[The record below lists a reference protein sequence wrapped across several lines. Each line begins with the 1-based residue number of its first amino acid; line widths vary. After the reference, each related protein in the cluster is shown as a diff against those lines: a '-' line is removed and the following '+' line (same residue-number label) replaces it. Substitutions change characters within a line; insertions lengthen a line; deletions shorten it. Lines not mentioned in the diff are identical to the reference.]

1 MDYMDYKNIFENF
14 SKSKKILS
22 KLIQSRD
29 LKFIKTELDS
39 IQNFDLRK
47 VIKTQYLHLYQ
58 KQLNLLDGNKST
70 KILLLEETLRRFKV
84 KQGQEKVKMVNNL
97 GYFNILLLLL
107 NLSKEEIDEF
117 KMLVDIENSENDTIQ
132 LQSLILDMNDTNND
146 KYLVDIIERTADSI
160 SKKLLEKINSSGSN
174 VNIEFKDDAVTNKV
188 ITRHIDSKK
197 IDKVDPIVTIVDS
210 KKVDKNKD
218 NEVVDIDTE
227 EQRLSDISK
236 LIPLKVEKEFID
248 NENKNDENK
257 SKKTETVKLS
267 EKDMDLIKSLG

>member
-1 MDYMDYKNIFENF
+1 MDYKNIFENF
-14 SKSKKILS
+14 SKSKKKLS

-58 KQLNLLDGNKST
+58 KQLNLLDGNKNT

-160 SKKLLEKINSSGSN
+160 SKKLLEKINSTGSN
-174 VNIEFKDDAVTNKV
+174 VNIEFKDDTVTNKV

-210 KKVDKNKD
+210 KKIDKNKD
-218 NEVVDIDTE
+218 NEVVDIYTE

>member
-1 MDYMDYKNIFENF
+1 MDYKNIFENF

-58 KQLNLLDGNKST
+58 KQLNLLEGNKST

-107 NLSKEEIDEF
+107 NVSKDEIDEF

-174 VNIEFKDDAVTNKV
+174 VNIEFKDDTVTNKI
-188 ITRHIDSKK
+188 ITRNIDSKK
-197 IDKVDPIVTIVDS
+197 IN
-210 KKVDKNKD
+210 KNEDEK
-218 NEVVDIDTE
+218 VVDIDTE

-236 LIPLKVEKEFID
+236 LIPLKVEKEFMD

-267 EKDMDLIKSLG
+267 EKDIDLIKSLG

>member
-117 KMLVDIENSENDTIQ
+117 KMLVNIENSENDTIQ

-174 VNIEFKDDAVTNKV
+174 VNIEFKDDTVTNKV

>member
-1 MDYMDYKNIFENF
+1 MDYKNIFENF

>member
-1 MDYMDYKNIFENF
+1 MDYKNIFENF

-117 KMLVDIENSENDTIQ
+117 KMLVNIENSENDKIQ

-174 VNIEFKDDAVTNKV
+174 VNIEFKDDTVTNKV

-210 KKVDKNKD
+210 KKVDKNED

-267 EKDMDLIKSLG
+267 EKDIDLIKSLG

>member
-1 MDYMDYKNIFENF
+1 MDYKNIFENF

-47 VIKTQYLHLYQ
+47 IIKTQYLHLYQ

-174 VNIEFKDDAVTNKV
+174 VNIEFKDDTVTNKV

>member
-1 MDYMDYKNIFENF
+1 MDYKNIFENF

-174 VNIEFKDDAVTNKV
+174 VNIEFKDDTVTNKV

>member
-174 VNIEFKDDAVTNKV
+174 VNIEFKDDTVTNKV